1 MTTARN
7 FAQLI
12 SRNLARSILKKYR
25 PEIIAI
31 TGSIG
36 KSSTKEACFRVLKT
50 KYSVYASGKN
60 YNTEIGVPLAI
71 IGVEEQPGSSL
82 LAWLKVFSKAFFLI
96 LLRSKKYPRILILEL
111 AADKPGDI
119 GYFLSWLAPKVGL
132 VTAISQVHLANY
144 AKFSQIIAEKRQVI
158 ESLPVEGYAVLNLD
172 DPEVAKMAGKTKA
185 KVITYGVE
193 AEGADLK
200 AQEVKVIKKDEHLGL
215 YFKLL
220 FQETAT
226 PIFVKG
232 TIAPQLI
239 SSFLA
244 AAACGIIYKLTP
256 FEIAEGLDQFKPLPG
271 RFQLLPGI
279 KQSWL
284 IDDTY
289 NAAPVSTVA
298 AIRGF
303 AGLPVEGR
311 KIAVLADMLETGS
324 FTQDGHEIVGRE
336 AAKVGLDWL
345 LTYGPVASQIIQSA
359 KNGGFPESRSMHFD
373 SQTELISFLEKQIKA
388 ADVVLVKGS
397 HGMHMEAV
405 INGLSSK

>member
-1 MTTARN
+1 
-7 FAQLI
+7 
-12 SRNLARSILKKYR
+12 
-25 PEIIAI
+25 
-31 TGSIG
+31 
-36 KSSTKEACFRVLKT
+36 
-50 KYSVYASGKN
+50 
-60 YNTEIGVPLAI
+60 
-71 IGVEEQPGSSL
+71 
-82 LAWLKVFSKAFFLI
+82 
-96 LLRSKKYPRILILEL
+96 
-111 AADKPGDI
+111 
-119 GYFLSWLAPKVGL
+119 
-132 VTAISQVHLANY
+132 
-144 AKFSQIIAEKRQVI
+144 
-158 ESLPVEGYAVLNLD
+158 
-172 DPEVAKMAGKTKA
+172 MAGKTKA

-256 FEIAEGLDQFKPLPG
+256 FEIAEGLDQFK
-271 RFQLLPGI
+271 LLPGL

-298 AIRGF
+298 AIRGL
-303 AGLPVEGR
+303 AELPIEGR
-311 KIAVLADMLETGS
+311 KIAVLADMLVLGS
-324 FTQDGHEIVGRE
+324 FTQEGHEIVGRE